1 MAHMAGNEPN
11 FDISSKK
18 YDVQKTVPQ
27 KYKTAWA
34 LGLKGPKLAQMA
46 KTILRGLESQTRPDF
61 HTVLVPEYGFY
72 IKIPNNVKR
81 R

>member
-1 MAHMAGNEPN
+1 MGYTILKWPPIGQILTSGMPGMAHMAGNEPN

-34 LGLKGPKLAQMA
+34 LGLKSFLTFFRAYSTFGLRVAKLGC
-46 KTILRGLESQTRPDF
+46 L
-61 HTVLVPEYGFY
+61 
-72 IKIPNNVKR
+72 
-81 R
+81 

>member
-34 LGLKGPKLAQMA
+34 LGLKSIFEFLIFFVHHFLAHKETQ
-46 KTILRGLESQTRPDF
+46 KN
-61 HTVLVPEYGFY
+61 VPSH
-72 IKIPNNVKR
+72 IKEGNR
-81 R
+81 SSSCHHSA

>member
-1 MAHMAGNEPN
+1 MKWPPIGQILTSGMPGMAHMAGNEPN

-34 LGLKGPKLAQMA
+34 LGLKHFFLAIF
-46 KTILRGLESQTRPDF
+46 TTFIRPYVF
-61 HTVLVPEYGFY
+61 ENLFELKLVP
-72 IKIPNNVKR
+72 
-81 R
+81 

>member
-1 MAHMAGNEPN
+1 MPGMDHMAGNEQN

-34 LGLKGPKLAQMA
+34 LGLKGRTFIYFGKFSFQDAYSKQ
-46 KTILRGLESQTRPDF
+46 D
-61 HTVLVPEYGFY
+61 VY
-72 IKIPNNVKR
+72 
-81 R
+81 

>member
-34 LGLKGPKLAQMA
+34 LGLKRLNRLK
-46 KTILRGLESQTRPDF
+46 GLKS
-61 HTVLVPEYGFY
+61 L
-72 IKIPNNVKR
+72 KR
-81 R
+81 LKRL

>member
-1 MAHMAGNEPN
+1 MPGMAHMAGNEPN

-34 LGLKGPKLAQMA
+34 LVLKMYIVFPN
-46 KTILRGLESQTRPDF
+46 SQWF
-61 HTVLVPEYGFY
+61 Q
-72 IKIPNNVKR
+72 K
-81 R
+81 

>member
-1 MAHMAGNEPN
+1 MPGMAHMAGNEPN

-34 LGLKGPKLAQMA
+34 LGLKTL
-46 KTILRGLESQTRPDF
+46 LLS
-61 HTVLVPEYGFY
+61 LVFY
-72 IKIPNNVKR
+72 NFT
-81 R
+81 

>member
-34 LGLKGPKLAQMA
+34 LGLKN
-46 KTILRGLESQTRPDF
+46 LEF
-61 HTVLVPEYGFY
+61 LNM
-72 IKIPNNVKR
+72 IPM
-81 R
+81 

>member
-1 MAHMAGNEPN
+1 MTSGMPGMAHMAGNEPN

-34 LGLKGPKLAQMA
+34 LGLKIRSISNLTAL
-46 KTILRGLESQTRPDF
+46 I
-61 HTVLVPEYGFY
+61 
-72 IKIPNNVKR
+72 I
-81 R
+81 

>member
-34 LGLKGPKLAQMA
+34 LGL
-46 KTILRGLESQTRPDF
+46 
-61 HTVLVPEYGFY
+61 
-72 IKIPNNVKR
+72 NKR
-81 R
+81 RKKLICEQNKSKM

>member
-1 MAHMAGNEPN
+1 MPGMAHMAGNEPN

-34 LGLKGPKLAQMA
+34 LGLKYVGKYFSTLTAMG
-46 KTILRGLESQTRPDF
+46 ILYKKQHF
-61 HTVLVPEYGFY
+61 FQ
-72 IKIPNNVKR
+72 
-81 R
+81 

>member
-34 LGLKGPKLAQMA
+34 LGLKVGMGKKSYYCHLSIEVLYH
-46 KTILRGLESQTRPDF
+46 ILS
-61 HTVLVPEYGFY
+61 LVILLQFPA
-72 IKIPNNVKR
+72 IVR
-81 R
+81 

>member
-1 MAHMAGNEPN
+1 MPGMAHMAGNEPN

-34 LGLKGPKLAQMA
+34 LGLKQQPLGQW
-46 KTILRGLESQTRPDF
+46 
-61 HTVLVPEYGFY
+61 
-72 IKIPNNVKR
+72 
-81 R
+81 

>member
-34 LGLKGPKLAQMA
+34 LGLNLLYK
-46 KTILRGLESQTRPDF
+46 
-61 HTVLVPEYGFY
+61 VLVVRIFF
-72 IKIPNNVKR
+72 
-81 R
+81 

>member
-34 LGLKGPKLAQMA
+34 LGLKVHTLIFEKMCQNFDDAFLSDLLSKYEKIAAGGP
-46 KTILRGLESQTRPDF
+46 
-61 HTVLVPEYGFY
+61 VLDHNHV
-72 IKIPNNVKR
+72 
-81 R
+81 

>member
-1 MAHMAGNEPN
+1 MENSIFCFSLKSWLLGYIILKWLPIGQILSSGMPGMAHMAGNEPN

-34 LGLKGPKLAQMA
+34 LGHKGFE
-46 KTILRGLESQTRPDF
+46 GSC
-61 HTVLVPEYGFY
+61 
-72 IKIPNNVKR
+72 
-81 R
+81 

>member
-34 LGLKGPKLAQMA
+34 LGHNCDGTSMALKN
-46 KTILRGLESQTRPDF
+46 TYTW
-61 HTVLVPEYGFY
+61 
-72 IKIPNNVKR
+72 
-81 R
+81 

>member
-34 LGLKGPKLAQMA
+34 LGLKNKSPINAIFLA
-46 KTILRGLESQTRPDF
+46 K
-61 HTVLVPEYGFY
+61 V
-72 IKIPNNVKR
+72 
-81 R
+81 

>member
-1 MAHMAGNEPN
+1 MKWPPIGQILTSGMPGMAHMAGNEPN

-34 LGLKGPKLAQMA
+34 LGLKGTYYKVPVHSSSV
-46 KTILRGLESQTRPDF
+46 ILP
-61 HTVLVPEYGFY
+61 
-72 IKIPNNVKR
+72 
-81 R
+81 

>member
-27 KYKTAWA
+27 NYKTAWA
-34 LGLKGPKLAQMA
+34 LGLKKPLKAPGIFWNFSHMINKYCYTL
-46 KTILRGLESQTRPDF
+46 L
-61 HTVLVPEYGFY
+61 HTS
-72 IKIPNNVKR
+72 
-81 R
+81 

>member
-1 MAHMAGNEPN
+1 MTFWVYSFETATDKSNLTSGMPGMAHMAGNEPN

-34 LGLKGPKLAQMA
+34 LGL
-46 KTILRGLESQTRPDF
+46 
-61 HTVLVPEYGFY
+61 
-72 IKIPNNVKR
+72 NVD
-81 R
+81 

>member
-34 LGLKGPKLAQMA
+34 LGLKENIA
-46 KTILRGLESQTRPDF
+46 KEFRQQPS
-61 HTVLVPEYGFY
+61 GFEL
-72 IKIPNNVKR
+72 ITLG
-81 R
+81 

>member
-1 MAHMAGNEPN
+1 MKWPPIGQILTSGMPGMAHMAGNEPN

-34 LGLKGPKLAQMA
+34 LGLKRIVPKLD
-46 KTILRGLESQTRPDF
+46 LRLQTR
-61 HTVLVPEYGFY
+61 
-72 IKIPNNVKR
+72 KK
-81 R
+81 

>member
-34 LGLKGPKLAQMA
+34 LGLNVVLNSQIFAQLLVLMQ
-46 KTILRGLESQTRPDF
+46 EDSQ
-61 HTVLVPEYGFY
+61 
-72 IKIPNNVKR
+72 
-81 R
+81 

>member
-18 YDVQKTVPQ
+18 YDIQKTVPQ

-34 LGLKGPKLAQMA
+34 LGLKKNYA
-46 KTILRGLESQTRPDF
+46 KIHIVLNVSQIIAL
-61 HTVLVPEYGFY
+61 HWMKSLGSHA
-72 IKIPNNVKR
+72 I
-81 R
+81 

>member
-11 FDISSKK
+11 LDISSKI

-34 LGLKGPKLAQMA
+34 LGLKDEEWLQCQREGQGVL
-46 KTILRGLESQTRPDF
+46 GLFMEKELDHRM
-61 HTVLVPEYGFY
+61 V
-72 IKIPNNVKR
+72 
-81 R
+81 

>member
-18 YDVQKTVPQ
+18 YDVEKSVPQ

-34 LGLKGPKLAQMA
+34 LGLNGSPLSHGARMMSKENQKLDEA
-46 KTILRGLESQTRPDF
+46 KM
-61 HTVLVPEYGFY
+61 
-72 IKIPNNVKR
+72 
-81 R
+81 

>member
-34 LGLKGPKLAQMA
+34 QGLKTDGKNLKISISLFKS
-46 KTILRGLESQTRPDF
+46 KTPSQKWLRNF
-61 HTVLVPEYGFY
+61 VLT
-72 IKIPNNVKR
+72 
-81 R
+81 

>member
-34 LGLKGPKLAQMA
+34 LGLN
-46 KTILRGLESQTRPDF
+46 GLEE
-61 HTVLVPEYGFY
+61 TV
-72 IKIPNNVKR
+72 KMR
-81 R
+81 

>member
-1 MAHMAGNEPN
+1 MKWPPIGQILTSGMPGMAHMAGNEPN

-34 LGLKGPKLAQMA
+34 LGLKIGGKLL
-46 KTILRGLESQTRPDF
+46 TFVRSR
-61 HTVLVPEYGFY
+61 TVRFGFF
-72 IKIPNNVKR
+72 
-81 R
+81 